1 MAPDSD
7 SPDARS
13 DAPADAAAGSRLRR
27 WGRRL
32 LWGVG
37 GMVGTVVVVV
47 GLVLIGLQTET
58 GATAAAQFLARQANP
73 LPQTTLTVERASGN
87 WVQSLRLAD
96 VSLTRPAPDRAAPAT
111 MAHVDSLAVEYRP
124 WALLR
129 GRLHLTAV
137 SIDGPSATLR
147 QAADSTWDWARHLPA
162 SPPAS
167 EDTSA
172 ALPIR
177 VDRLRVSAGAFAA
190 QFYAGGRD
198 STARIQGLTI
208 RAQDLYYGF
217 SMGGRLDTLGLRGRL
232 PTDTTELRLAARGAV
247 SERRVAL
254 DTLRLASPRS
264 AVQGGGTARLPAAPG
279 DSLDDVAL
287 SVRADPLVLGDL
299 TAFAPFLEVDSRE
312 ALDLRARLTGS
323 EDRLALTTDVT
334 VRDGGGRFTAE
345 ATATP
350 RLASSPGASPLK
362 YRIDAQAEGLTTSLL
377 GRSGPAQNSITA
389 AVTGALEGPAFDSLS
404 GTLSASVTDTRFHD
418 VEVPDAT
425 LESTVQA
432 GTATLDLQGTVN
444 DVRLSVAGSARPFDA
459 APSVDLRA
467 QVKDLTLA
475 SVAPDAALDGSFTAT
490 AQVQGRSITTD
501 TAAYDADVRLRDS
514 RLGTQVIESGRFTAA
529 LRPREVRVDG
539 AARFPTG
546 RLRAAGHAALD
557 GSERFVL
564 ETGRLEA
571 VDLAALAGDTTDS
584 RVTATLTGE
593 GQGFAPRTMEGRATL
608 SVQES
613 HYGPHRLS
621 AMTAATRLRDGEVT
635 ADASAQLNGSTWTL
649 AATARPFASRP
660 TVALT
665 EGRFQNV
672 DLGPFLQDS
681 TQSSALHGT
690 VQGRLRGVRPDSLSL
705 DVGLAFDTSRV
716 NRQPVTS
723 ASLDASLQNGT
734 LRSTLGLDTP
744 AGAVE
749 LPLRARPF
757 DDVPSYQVRG
767 GNFENINVGALAGL
781 ASLNTALSGTLTLDA
796 RGARLP
802 ELDLDSELTLRP
814 STLNQASADGRL
826 SVTTKQGRVA
836 ADGQFSLAGGAL
848 QLRGHLDSLAQTPT
862 YALRTAARS
871 VDLSALAGLDSTQA
885 RLHTAAW
892 RVEGRGLRPD
902 SLQASTRFAADS
914 VRVGD
919 LRLSSAR
926 MTGRLDRG
934 LFRVDT
940 LGVQSNVV
948 AGHGQGPL
956 ALAPGAGS
964 SDFDLSA
971 RVTDVA
977 PLRGLAGLSSLKL
990 RTGRLTAHV
999 YGSSEA
1005 QRFDGT
1011 VAVDGLIYDDLRL
1024 SDATALFA
1032 GRRGTTQFLDHLTVT
1047 GTAGYLS
1054 AFDFTATRTRIDADY
1069 DGTAINLSTDVQL
1082 DAKRRVQVD
1091 AGIRPTADSTIIDL
1105 QTLTA
1110 RLGPDRWS
1118 LRRPTSIAI
1127 GDAYRVE
1134 DLLLESGAQRIEASG
1149 VVAPTGTQAF
1159 DTTFEQ
1165 VRLRGIAPLLG
1176 LSGLGGAATG
1186 RLRLTG
1192 RASAPVLDGTLD
1204 LDVQS
1209 EDRKVGT
1216 LQLDVGY
1223 EDLTA
1228 DLDARLTHED
1238 GSVLTVNGSVPTDLR
1253 LQAPTPASIS
1263 DRPVQLE
1270 VSTDQFP
1277 LDWVDP
1283 FFDPATVRSVAGTL
1297 TADARV
1303 QGTLGS
1309 PSLSGSASVTD
1320 AGASIPALNATY
1332 DGGTARLQL
1341 SGNELTLE
1349 QARLRTPNGGSL
1361 RADGTISLPELTV
1374 GEYDLTL
1381 NASEF
1386 LAINTAAYRRAV
1398 IDGDMTLRGTVR
1410 RPVLSGGLQVQS
1422 ASVYYAEALA
1432 EGAAA
1437 MGAVELTAQD
1447 QLTLEERFGLRL
1459 TSADTTTF
1467 DAYEA
1472 LALDLAV
1479 QIQSNTW
1486 LRSSSNPEM
1495 NVQFTGD
1502 LDVQKAALEDPQV
1515 FGTIDVVERRSTLRQ
1530 FGQEFQ
1536 ITEGSLTFNGD
1547 PFTPYLDLSAVYDQR
1562 AQGSQ
1567 GSEVRITLSLSG
1579 RPDNLSPALSSEPTM
1594 STRNIFSYLATGRP
1608 ADALFS
1614 GSSEGG
1620 SLATQ
1625 VALGQASNFV
1635 ENLAASE
1642 LGLDVVRLD
1651 VRTEG
1656 TSYLTVG
1663 RYLTP
1668 RFFASIEQPVLAPS
1682 SQTST
1687 QSTALIPDVTL
1698 EYQLTNYLQL
1708 RSRSNQQSLQFNLLF
1723 EYAY

>member
-1 MAPDSD
+1 MPSDPD
-7 SPDARS
+7 SPDSES
-13 DAPADAAAGSRLRR
+13 DTPADAPVGSRLRR

-37 GMVGTVVVVV
+37 SLVGTIVVVV
-47 GLVLIGLQTET
+47 GLLLVGLQTET

-87 WVQSLRLAD
+87 WVQSLRLTD
-96 VSLTRPAPDRAAPAT
+96 VSLTRPDSGRAAPAT
-111 MAHVDSLAVEYRP
+111 MAHVDTLAVEYRL
-124 WALLR
+124 WALLQ

-137 SIDGPSATLR
+137 SIDGPSVTMR

-162 SPPAS
+162 SEPAPD
-167 EDTSA
+167 DTSA

-177 VDRLRVSAGAFAA
+177 VDRLRLSGGAFAA

-198 STARIQGLTI
+198 STARMQGLTV
-208 RAQDLYYGF
+208 RAQALSSG
-217 SMGGRLDTLGLRGRL
+217 SSLSGRLDTLGLRARL
-232 PTDTTELRLAARGAV
+232 PADTTDLRLAARGAV
-247 SERRVAL
+247 SERQVTL

-264 AVQGGGTARLPAAPG
+264 AVQGGGTARLPIAPG

-287 SVRADPLVLGDL
+287 SLRADPLVLGDL
-299 TAFAPFLEVDSRE
+299 TAFAPFLEVDPRE
-312 ALDLRARLTGS
+312 ALDFRARLTGS
-323 EDRLALTTDVT
+323 GEQLTLTTDIA

-350 RLASSPGASPLK
+350 RTTSPPGAPPLE
-362 YRIDAQAEGLTTSLL
+362 YRIDARAQRLTTSLL
-377 GRSGPAQNSITA
+377 GGSDPAQNSITA
-389 AVTGALEGPAFDSLS
+389 AVTGALEGPSLDSLS
-404 GTLSASVTDTRFHD
+404 GTLSASVTDTRLYD
-418 VEVPDAT
+418 IKASEGT
-425 LESTVQA
+425 LASTIQD
-432 GTATLDLQGTVN
+432 GTATLDLQGAVN
-444 DVRLSVAGSARPFDA
+444 DIGLTVRGSARPFDA
-459 APSVDLRA
+459 APSMDLRA
-467 QVKDLTLA
+467 QVQDLTLA
-475 SVAPDAALDGSFTAT
+475 SVAPDAGLDGSLTAT
-490 AQVQGRSITTD
+490 AQVQGQSMATD
-501 TAAYDADVRLRDS
+501 TATYDADVRLQDS
-514 RLGTQVIESGRFTAA
+514 RLGTQTIESGRLTAA
-529 LRPREVRVDG
+529 LRPQEVRADG
-539 AARFPTG
+539 ALQFPTG
-546 RLRAAGHAALD
+546 RLRVGGHANLD

-571 VDLAALAGDTTDS
+571 VNLAALAGDTTNS
-584 RVTATLTGE
+584 RVTASLTGE
-593 GQGFAPRTMEGRATL
+593 GQGLSPTTMKGQATL
-608 SVQES
+608 TVQES

-621 AMTAATRLRDGEVT
+621 AMTASTRLRDGELT
-635 ADASAQLNGSTWTL
+635 ADASAGLNGSAWTV

-660 TVALT
+660 TFALT
-665 EGRFQNV
+665 EGRFENV

-690 VQGRLRGVRPDSLSL
+690 VQGRLRGTRPDSLSL
-705 DVGLAFDTSRV
+705 DVGLTLDTSRV
-716 NRQPVTS
+716 NRQAITT
-723 ASLDASLQNGT
+723 ASLDASLQNGI
-734 LRSTLGLDTP
+734 LRSTFGLDTP
-744 AGAVE
+744 EGAAE
-749 LPLRARPF
+749 IPLRARPF
-757 DDVPSYQVRG
+757 ADVPSYRIRNG
-767 GNFENINVGALAGL
+767 DFENLNVGALAGL
-781 ASLNTALSGTLTLDA
+781 ASLNTALSGGLSLDA

-826 SVTTKQGRVA
+826 SVTTEQGRVA
-836 ADGQFSLAGGAL
+836 ADGKFALAGGTL
-848 QLRGHLDSLAQTPT
+848 QLQGHLDSLAQTPT
-862 YALRTAARS
+862 YALRTTARS
-871 VDLSALAGLDSTQA
+871 LNLSALGGLDSTRA
-885 RLHTAAW
+885 RLHTARW
-892 RVEGRGLRPD
+892 RVEGRGARLGR
-902 SLQASTRFAADS
+902 LTASTRFAADS
-914 VRVGD
+914 IRVGD

-926 MTGRLDRG
+926 VRGRLDRG

-956 ALAPGAGS
+956 ALTPDAGS
-964 SDFDLSA
+964 SDFDLDA

-977 PLRGLAGLSSLKL
+977 PLRRLTGLSSLKL
-990 RTGRLTAHV
+990 RTGRLTTHV

-1011 VAVDGLIYDDLRL
+1011 MEVDGLIYDDLRL

-1032 GRRGTTQFLDHLTVT
+1032 GRRGTTRFLDHLTVT

-1054 AFDFTATRTRIDADY
+1054 AFDFTATRTRIEADY
-1069 DGTAINLSTDVQL
+1069 DGTTVNLSTDVQL
-1082 DAKRRVQVD
+1082 DSKRHVQFD
-1091 AGIRPTADSTIIDL
+1091 TGIRPTADSTRIDVR
-1105 QTLTA
+1105 TLTA

-1118 LRRPTSIAI
+1118 LRRPTTITI

-1149 VVAPTGTQAF
+1149 VVDPTGPQAF
-1159 DTTFEQ
+1159 GTTFEQ

-1186 RLRLTG
+1186 RLRLSG
-1192 RASAPVLDGTLD
+1192 VASAPVLDGTLD
-1204 LDVQS
+1204 LDVRS
-1209 EDRKVGT
+1209 EDREVGT

-1228 DLDARLTHED
+1228 DLDARLAHQD
-1238 GSVLTVNGSVPTDLR
+1238 GSVLTINGSVPTDLR
-1253 LQAPTPASIS
+1253 LRAPTPASIS
-1263 DRPVQLE
+1263 DRPVRIE
-1270 VSTDQFP
+1270 ASTDQFP

-1283 FFDPATVRSVAGTL
+1283 FFDPASVRSVAGTL
-1297 TADARV
+1297 TADASV

-1309 PSLSGSASVTD
+1309 PTLSGSASVAG
-1320 AGASIPALNATY
+1320 AGASIPPINTTY
-1332 DGGTARLQL
+1332 KDGTARLQL

-1349 QARLRTPNGGSL
+1349 RARLRTANGGSL

-1374 GEYDLTL
+1374 GEYDLSL

-1422 ASVYYAEALA
+1422 ANVYYAEALA
-1432 EGAAA
+1432 ESAAA
-1437 MGAVELTAQD
+1437 MGAVTLTAQD

-1472 LALDLAV
+1472 MALDLTV

-1486 LRSSSNPEM
+1486 LRSTSNPEM
-1495 NVQFTGD
+1495 DVQFTGD
-1502 LDVQKAALEDPQV
+1502 LDVQKSPLEDAQV

-1547 PFTPYLDLSAVYDQR
+1547 PSTPYLDLSAVYDQR

-1567 GSEVRITLSLSG
+1567 SSEVRITLSLSG

-1614 GSSEGG
+1614 GNSEGG
-1620 SLATQ
+1620 NLATQ

-1656 TSYLTVG
+1656 ASYLTVG

>member
-1 MAPDSD
+1 
-7 SPDARS
+7 
-13 DAPADAAAGSRLRR
+13 
-27 WGRRL
+27 
-32 LWGVG
+32 
-37 GMVGTVVVVV
+37 MVGTVVLVV

-96 VSLTRPAPDRAAPAT
+96 VSLTRPAPDRAAPTT

-137 SIDGPSATLR
+137 SVHGPSATLR

-162 SPPAS
+162 PAPAP

-172 ALPIR
+172 SLPVR

-190 QFYAGGRD
+190 RFYAGGRD
-198 STARIQGLTI
+198 STARVRGVTVRARNLHYGL
-208 RAQDLYYGF
+208 

-232 PTDTTELRLAARGAV
+232 PTDTTDLRLAARGAL
-247 SERRVAL
+247 SERQVTL

-264 AVQGGGTARLPAAPG
+264 AVQGGGTARLPVAPG
-279 DSLDDVAL
+279 DSLGDVAL
-287 SVRADPLVLGDL
+287 SVRANPLVLGDL
-299 TAFAPFLEVDSRE
+299 SAFAPFLEVDPRE

-323 EDRLALTTDVT
+323 EDRLALTTDIA
-334 VRDGGGRFTAE
+334 VRDGGGHFAAT

-350 RLASSPGASPLK
+350 RTTSPSDASPLK

-377 GRSGPAQNSITA
+377 GRTDPAENSITA
-389 AVTGALEGPAFDSLS
+389 TVAGTLKGPAFDSLD
-404 GTLSASVTDTRFHD
+404 GTLSASVTDTRLRD
-418 VEVPDAT
+418 VEVPDVT
-425 LESTVQA
+425 LESIIQA
-432 GTATLDLQGTVN
+432 GTAALDLQGAVN
-444 DVRLSVAGSARPFDA
+444 DIELLVRGSARPFDT
-459 APSVDLRA
+459 APSMDLRA
-467 QVKDLTLA
+467 QVQDLT
-475 SVAPDAALDGSFTAT
+475 PAALALDAGVSGTFAAT
-490 AQVQGRSITTD
+490 AQVQGRSMTTD
-501 TAAYDADVRLRDS
+501 TATYDADVRLQDS
-514 RLGTQVIESGRFTAA
+514 RLGTQVIESGRLTAA
-529 LRPREVRVDG
+529 LRPQAAHVDG
-539 AARFPTG
+539 TVQFPTG

-557 GSERFVL
+557 GSERLVL
-564 ETGRLEA
+564 ETGRLEE
-571 VDLAALAGDTTDS
+571 VNLAALVGDTTDS

-593 GQGFAPRTMEGRATL
+593 GRGFAPKTVDGGATL
-608 SVQES
+608 TVEES
-613 HYGPHRLS
+613 YYGPHRLS
-621 AMTAATRLRDGEVT
+621 ATTATARLRDGEVT
-635 ADASAQLNGSTWTL
+635 ANASAQLNGSTWTF
-649 AATARPFASRP
+649 AADAQPFASRP
-660 TVALT
+660 TLALT

-690 VQGRLRGVRPDSLSL
+690 IQGRIRGTRPDSLAL
-705 DVGLAFDTSRV
+705 DMGLTLDTSRV
-716 NRQPVTS
+716 NQQPITS
-723 ASLDASLQNGT
+723 ASLEASLRDGT

-744 AGAVE
+744 AGAVDI
-749 LPLRARPF
+749 PLRARPF
-757 DDVPSYQVRG
+757 ADVPSYRVPDG
-767 GNFENINVGALAGL
+767 TFEALNVGALTGL
-781 ASLNTALSGTLTLDA
+781 SSLNTALSGTLTLDA

-802 ELDLDSELTLRP
+802 KLDLDSELTLRP

-826 SVTTKQGRVA
+826 SVTTEQGRVA
-836 ADGQFSLAGGAL
+836 ADGQFRLAGGAL
-848 QLRGHLDSLAQTPT
+848 QFRGHLDSLAQTPT

-871 VDLSALAGLDSTQA
+871 LDLSALAGVDSTRA

-892 RVEGRGLRPD
+892 RVKGRGLRPD

-934 LFRVDT
+934 LLRVDT
-940 LGVQSNVV
+940 LGVQSNVG

-956 ALAPGAGS
+956 ALTPNAGS

-977 PLRGLAGLSSLKL
+977 PLRGLAGLPSLTL
-990 RTGRLTAHV
+990 RTGGLTAHV

-1011 VAVDGLIYDDLRL
+1011 VEVDGLIYDDMRL

-1069 DGTAINLSTDVQL
+1069 DGTAVNLSTDMKL
-1082 DAKRRVQVD
+1082 DAERRVRVD
-1091 AGIRPTADSTIIDL
+1091 TGIRATGDSTTIDL
-1105 QTLTA
+1105 RTLTA
-1110 RLGPDRWS
+1110 QLGPDQWT
-1118 LRRPTSIAI
+1118 LPRPTSITI

-1134 DLLLESGAQRIEASG
+1134 DLLLESGAQRIEAHG

-1192 RASAPVLDGTLD
+1192 KASAPVLDGTLD
-1204 LDVQS
+1204 LDVRS

-1238 GSVLTVNGSVPTDLR
+1238 GSVLAVNGSVPTDLR
-1253 LQAPTPASIS
+1253 LQAPSPASIS

-1270 VSTDQFP
+1270 ASTDQFP

-1283 FFDPATVRSVAGTL
+1283 LFDPATVRSVAGTL

-1309 PSLSGSASVTD
+1309 PSLSGSASVTG
-1320 AGASIPALNATY
+1320 AGASIPALNTTY
-1332 DGGTARLQL
+1332 EGGTARLQL
-1341 SGNELTLE
+1341 SGNELNLE
-1349 QARLRTPNGGSL
+1349 RARIRTPNGGSL

-1374 GEYDLTL
+1374 GEYDLAL

-1386 LAINTAAYRRAV
+1386 LAVNTAAYRRAV

-1432 EGAAA
+1432 ESAAA

-1502 LDVQKAALEDPQV
+1502 LDVQKAPLDDPQV

-1547 PFTPYLDLSAVYDQR
+1547 PATPYLDLSAVYDQR

-1567 GSEVRITLSLSG
+1567 DSEVRITLSLSG
-1579 RPDNLSPALSSEPTM
+1579 RPNNLSPALSSEPTM

-1656 TSYLTVG
+1656 ASYLTVG

-1708 RSRSNQQSLQFNLLF
+1708 RSRSNQQSLQFDLLF

>member
-1 MAPDSD
+1 MAPDPD
-7 SPDARS
+7 SPESASDTSA
-13 DAPADAAAGSRLRR
+13 DAPSGSRLRR
-27 WGRRL
+27 WGRYL

-37 GMVGTVVVVV
+37 GVAGTVVVVV

-87 WVQSLRLAD
+87 WVQSLRLTD
-96 VSLTRPAPDRAAPAT
+96 VSLTRPDSGGAAPVS
-111 MAHVDSLAVEYRP
+111 MAHVDSLTAEYRLP
-124 WALLR
+124 ALLQ

-137 SIDGPSATLR
+137 SVHGPSATMR

-162 SPPAS
+162 SAPAP

-172 ALPIR
+172 SLPVQ
-177 VDRLRVSAGAFAA
+177 VDQLQVSTGAFAA
-190 QFYAGGRD
+190 QFYAEGRD
-198 STARIQGLTI
+198 STAQIQDFTV

-217 SMGGRLDTLGLRGRL
+217 SMGGRLDTLGLRARL
-232 PTDTTELRLAARGAV
+232 PTDTTDLQLAARGAL
-247 SERRVAL
+247 SEEQVTL
-254 DTLRLASPRS
+254 DTLRLASARS
-264 AVQGGGTARLPAAPG
+264 AVRGGGTARLPSAPS

-287 SVRADPLVLGDL
+287 SLRADPLVLGDL
-299 TAFAPFLEVDSRE
+299 TAFAPFLEVDPEE

-323 EDRLALTTDVT
+323 GERLTLTTDVA

-350 RLASSPGASPLK
+350 HVTSPPGASSLK
-362 YRIDAQAEGLTTSLL
+362 YRIDAQAQRLTTSLI
-377 GRSGPAQNSITA
+377 GESDPAENRITA
-389 AVTGALEGPAFDSLS
+389 TVLGALEGPAVDSLN
-404 GTLSASVTDTRFHD
+404 GNLSASVTDTRLYD
-418 VEVPDAT
+418 VEASDVT
-425 LESTVQA
+425 LESTVRD
-432 GTATLDLQGTVN
+432 GTANLDLQGSVN
-444 DVRLSVAGSARPFDA
+444 DIGLSVSGSARPLDA
-459 APSVDLRA
+459 APSMNLRA
-467 QVKDLTLA
+467 QVRDLTLA
-475 SVAPDAALDGSFTAT
+475 AVAPDAGIDGSLTAT
-490 AQVQGRSITTD
+490 AQVQGQSMTTD
-501 TAAYDADVRLRDS
+501 TATYDADVRLQDA
-514 RLGTQVIESGRFTAA
+514 RLGTQVIESGRLTAA
-529 LRPREVRVDG
+529 LRPQEVRADG
-539 AARFPTG
+539 TVRFPTG
-546 RLRAAGHAALD
+546 RLRVAGHSDLD
-557 GSERFVL
+557 GSERFTL
-564 ETGRLEA
+564 ETGRLED
-571 VDLAALAGDTTDS
+571 VNLAALVGDTTDS

-593 GQGFAPRTMEGRATL
+593 GQGFAPSTMDGRATL
-608 SVQES
+608 AVQES
-613 HYGPHRLS
+613 HYGPHQLS
-621 AMTAATRLRDGEVT
+621 AMTASARLRDGQLT
-635 ADASAQLNGSTWTL
+635 ADASAQLNGSAWTL
-649 AATARPFASRP
+649 AASARPFASRP
-660 TVALT
+660 AFALT

-690 VQGRLRGVRPDSLSL
+690 VQGQLRGTRPDSLSL
-705 DVGLAFDTSRV
+705 DVGLTLDTSRV
-716 NRQPVTS
+716 NRQPITS
-723 ASLDASLQNGT
+723 ASLDASLQNGD
-734 LRSTLGLDTP
+734 LRSTFGLDTP

-749 LPLRARPF
+749 IPLRARPF
-757 DDVPSYQVRG
+757 DDVPSYRIEDG
-767 GNFENINVGALAGL
+767 GFKNLNVGALAGL
-781 ASLNTALSGTLTLDA
+781 SSLNTALSGRLALDA
-796 RGARLP
+796 RGAQFS

-814 STLNQASADGRL
+814 STVNQASADGRL
-826 SVTTKQGRVA
+826 SVTTEQGRVA
-836 ADGQFSLAGGAL
+836 ADGQFGLAGGAL

-862 YALRTAARS
+862 YALRTTARS
-871 VDLSALAGLDSTQA
+871 LDLSALAGVDSTRA
-885 RLHTAAW
+885 RLKTADW
-892 RVEGRGLRPD
+892 RVQGRGLRPD

-914 VRVGD
+914 IRVGD
-919 LRLSSAR
+919 LRLSSAQV
-926 MTGRLDRG
+926 TGRLDQG

-940 LGVQSNVV
+940 LGVQSNVG
-948 AGHGQGPL
+948 AGHGQGPI
-956 ALAPGAGS
+956 ALTPGAGS
-964 SDFDLSA
+964 SDFDLDA
-971 RVTDVA
+971 RVTDIA
-977 PLRGLAGLSSLKL
+977 PLRRLTGLSSLKL
-990 RTGRLTAHV
+990 RTGRLTTHV
-999 YGSSEA
+999 YGSAEA

-1011 VAVDGLIYDDLRL
+1011 VEVDGFIYDDMRL

-1032 GRRGTTQFLDHLTVT
+1032 GRRGTTQLLDQLTVT
-1047 GTAGYLS
+1047 GTVGYLS
-1054 AFDFTATRTRIDADY
+1054 AFDFAATRTRIEADY
-1069 DGTAINLSTDVQL
+1069 DGTRIHLSTNAQL
-1082 DAKRRVQVD
+1082 DSERRVQFD
-1091 AGIRPTADSTIIDL
+1091 TNIRPTADSTTIDL

-1110 RLGPDRWS
+1110 RLGPDQWA
-1118 LRRPTSIAI
+1118 LRRPTSITI
-1127 GDAYRVE
+1127 GDAYRVG
-1134 DLLLESGAQRIEASG
+1134 DLALESGTQRIEASG
-1149 VVAPTGTQAF
+1149 VVDPSGTQEF
-1159 DTTFEQ
+1159 NTTFEQ

-1186 RLRLTG
+1186 RLQLTG
-1192 RASAPVLDGTLD
+1192 EASAPVLDGSLD
-1204 LDVQS
+1204 LDIRS
-1209 EDRKVGT
+1209 EDREVGT

-1228 DLDARLTHED
+1228 DLDARLTHQD

-1253 LQAPTPASIS
+1253 LQAPTPASVS
-1263 DRPVQLE
+1263 DRPVRLE
-1270 VSTDQFP
+1270 ASTDQFP

-1283 FFDPATVRSVAGTL
+1283 FFDPTTVRSVTGTL

-1309 PSLSGSASVTD
+1309 PSLSGSASVTG
-1320 AGASIPALNATY
+1320 AGASIPTLNTTY
-1332 DGGTARLQL
+1332 EGGTARLLL
-1341 SGNELTLE
+1341 SDDELTLE
-1349 QARLRTPNGGSL
+1349 RARLRTTNGGSM

-1386 LAINTAAYRRAV
+1386 LAINTTAYRRAV
-1398 IDGDMTLRGTVR
+1398 INGDMTLRGTVR
-1410 RPVLSGGLQVQS
+1410 RPVLSGGLQVQG

-1432 EGAAA
+1432 ESAAA

-1467 DAYEA
+1467 DAYDA
-1472 LALDLAV
+1472 MALDLTV
-1479 QIQSNTW
+1479 QIQNNTW

-1502 LDVQKAALEDPQV
+1502 LDVQKSPLEDPQV
-1515 FGTIDVVERRSTLRQ
+1515 FGTIDVLERRSTLRQ

-1562 AQGSQ
+1562 ARGSQ
-1567 GSEVRITLSLSG
+1567 SSEVRITLSLSG
-1579 RPDNLSPALSSEPTM
+1579 RPDNLAPSLSSEPTM

-1608 ADALFS
+1608 ADALLS
-1614 GSSEGG
+1614 GNSEGG

-1656 TSYLTVG
+1656 ASYLTVG

-1668 RFFASIEQPVLAPS
+1668 RFFASIEQPVLAPT

-1698 EYQLTNYLQL
+1698 EYQLNNYLQL